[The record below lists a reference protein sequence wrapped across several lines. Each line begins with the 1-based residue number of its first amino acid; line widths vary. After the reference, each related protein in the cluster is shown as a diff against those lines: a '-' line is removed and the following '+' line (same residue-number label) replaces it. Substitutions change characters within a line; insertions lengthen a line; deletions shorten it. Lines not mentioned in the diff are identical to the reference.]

1 LALAVRFASEWIA
14 PKERIRRLAMNCG
27 LMGQCAGL
35 VFMTLALKA
44 QTANNL
50 QKFLLTQHQWL
61 GVLVV
66 PFLPMVI
73 VGPILKYYYR
83 NSVSSFLK

>member
-1 LALAVRFASEWIA
+1 
-14 PKERIRRLAMNCG
+14 
-27 LMGQCAGL
+27 
-35 VFMTLALKA
+35 MTLALKA

>member
-1 LALAVRFASEWIA
+1 

-27 LMGQCAGL
+27 LMSQCAGL
-35 VFMTLALKA
+35 VFMTLALKP

-50 QKFLLTQHQWL
+50 QKFLLTQNQWL

-73 VGPILKYYYR
+73 ASPMLKYYYR